1 MEQLIIYLKRINT
14 TAQHHIR
21 TWNMYA
27 KRMIIWLQASGL
39 IRAES
44 DGIRYEDMGDI
55 SDGDVKKW
63 SGERKKMVFC
73 GDTSP
78 AKVIEAFDLLKQ
90 GAKSQIIMK
99 GLGFRNACAVLYRFR
114 LVELTSAGEYRVP
127 ENVVGSSSIKAVWEE
142 TIKEESIRLVMDLL
156 TKNPHLPA
164 KRIGEH
170 VATKFKRD
178 WKHASCQRIGN
189 SLRQWTGWLRTSGDD
204 GTIPPPPGR
213 KTLKHD
219 AQPGLFG
226 LGNE

>member
-1 MEQLIIYLKRINT
+1 
-14 TAQHHIR
+14 
-21 TWNMYA
+21 
-27 KRMIIWLQASGL
+27 
-39 IRAES
+39 
-44 DGIRYEDMGDI
+44 
-55 SDGDVKKW
+55 
-63 SGERKKMVFC
+63 MVFC